1 VEFIVIIGVTG
12 PFCSGKD
19 TFAEYLV
26 MSCGYKHFSLS
37 DVMKEMLISDSC
49 VAKKYKREDLISF
62 GFKIRNENGNGILA
76 KNILEKIDF
85 NKNYCL
91 TSIRHSD
98 EVIEFKKTK
107 KFVLINVDAPKY
119 VRFLRM
125 KKRNRFGDPD
135 TFDKFLKLESKEFKT
150 VGSYQQLGLTA
161 SMSDFTIINNFDNI
175 PDFYFAIY
183 SFLND
188 NNLI

>member
-1 VEFIVIIGVTG
+1 VIIGVTG

-37 DVMKEMLISDSC
+37 NVMKEMLIHNNS
-49 VAKKYKREDLISF
+49 VVKKYKREDLISF
-62 GFKIRNENGNGILA
+62 GFKIRSENGNGILV
-76 KNILEKIDF
+76 KNILKKIDF
-85 NKNYCL
+85 DKKYCL
-91 TSIRHSD
+91 TSIRHAD
-98 EVIEFKKTK
+98 EVIELKKIK
-107 KFVLINVDAPKY
+107 NFVLINVDAPKY

-135 TFDKFLKLESKEFKT
+135 TFDKFLKLESKEFQT
-150 VGSYQQLGLTA
+150 TGSYQQLGLTA
-161 SMSDFTIINNFDNI
+161 SMSDFTMINNFDNI
-175 PDFYFAIY
+175 SDFYFAIY
-183 SFLND
+183 NFLSN